1 MAGRGDEY
9 RLAIRIA
16 GEIDRSLQESTN
28 LTRKELNKLAR
39 DTVKASREATTFG
52 QKLEQQ
58 LQEVEPVFS
67 GIEKAGKAAF
77 QAVAVAAGTATAAIG
92 GIAAFSFSAGSG
104 FESAFAGV
112 KKTVDATESEY
123 AILEKNI
130 RATAKE
136 MPQTAEELSA
146 IAESAGQLGI
156 EKENLIDFTKTM
168 ANMGVATNLS
178 SEDAATEFARF
189 ANITQMSQKNF
200 GNLGSTVVA
209 LGNNLAT
216 TEAEI
221 TAMSLRLGAAGKQV
235 NMSESQIMGYAAALS
250 SVGIEAEAGGSAFSK
265 LIVNMQLA
273 AETGSDSLGQY
284 AAVAGMSAGEFK
296 NAFQKDAAGAIEVF
310 LMGLN
315 DAERNGKT
323 AIAVLDEMG
332 IKEVR
337 LRDTLLRAAGA
348 GDLFSNS
355 LQIASRAWEEN
366 TALTNE
372 AAQRYQT
379 MESQM
384 QMLKNGVTDAGISL
398 YQNFREPMLQ
408 SLGVLREFTG
418 ETLGEWAGGDKMTE
432 FAKNLNKQ
440 LPTAIRKTK
449 EFGTAVSDFADP
461 FLEVGGWLVDH
472 PGTITG
478 AIAGIGSAIGTYKV
492 VSGISSLTTAL
503 RTLNTAGMAILGFSG
518 AVAVIA
524 GISTEIRK
532 ASNEAKKANLA
543 RHFGDISLSIEELD
557 KVAGHLV
564 ETQELRQVREALSAF
579 DDLSDMQTGIE
590 DAVENLNRMNWK
602 ISIGMELSEDENSS
616 YQEEVQN
623 YIEQVQ
629 NYAEQEQ
636 YAITM
641 AAGVLGSD
649 APEDGGM
656 LDKFNTFYASMQE
669 KLAEKARE
677 LQETTT
683 AAFNDNLLAPEEA
696 ETIAR
701 IQQSMANIQNSL
713 AGSEFD
719 ARLSLLDM
727 EFSGQALDAESF
739 QNLQVKLGEYT
750 ESAMAEYQEAFVKT
764 VSGLDAMLKAGPSEG
779 GITQEEY
786 DNEVNTAR
794 EAYFRQTADMQAK
807 AAEFQINTLKQAYE
821 EELNGLGPE
830 LQETISS
837 KLNEIMTNEDF
848 WNTYST
854 PEDWANGLNNIFLDA
869 TEGMGLDA
877 STRNALSDLF
887 ENMLPLQEEMELL
900 KEKYKEAGAEI
911 PESLIQGMNDITLIG
926 AAGGNEAA
934 MWTLIGN
941 EVAGNEDYATVIE
954 LAHQT
959 GGAIPEEV
967 SKAIQENQEIA
978 VIQAKELMTSI
989 ASTMEEGIDVQI
1001 PVNYQVVSAYNKT
1014 GEVPGAGFYEEAG
1027 TLKSGIASRIP
1038 GHANGGIF
1046 DTPHLAW
1053 FAEDGPEAAIP
1064 INGSAEAIE
1073 LWKQTGELLGMSAQ
1087 SDSFSSLANT
1097 FIQENTQGGQRKGT
1111 QQREESGGPLPIAY
1125 SPVLNFYGN
1134 TDKEGVTEA
1143 LRMSHEEF
1151 AAYMEEYIREN
1162 QRRDFY

>member
-1 MAGRGDEY
+1 MAGRGEEY
-9 RLAIRIA
+9 KLAIRIA
-16 GEIDRSLQESTN
+16 GEIDKSLKESTN

-52 QKLEQQ
+52 QRLEQQ
-58 LQEVEPVFS
+58 LHEVEPVFS

-92 GIAAFSFSAGSG
+92 GISAFSYSAGSG

-112 KKTVDATESEY
+112 KKTVDATNSEY
-123 AILEKNI
+123 AIMEKNI
-130 RATAKE
+130 RAMAKE
-136 MPQTAEELSA
+136 MPQTAEDLSA

-156 EKENLIDFTKTM
+156 EKESLLDFAKTM
-168 ANMGVATNLS
+168 ANMSVATNLS
-178 SEDAATEFARF
+178 SEEAATEFARF
-189 ANITQMSQKNF
+189 ANITQMSQKDF

-296 NAFQKDAAGAIEVF
+296 DAFQNDAASAIESF
-310 LMGLN
+310 IMGLN

-323 AIAVLDEMG
+323 AIAVLDDMG

-348 GDLFSNS
+348 GDLFSDS
-355 LQIASRAWEEN
+355 LQIANQAWEEN
-366 TALTNE
+366 TALTKE
-372 AAQRYQT
+372 AEQRYQT

-384 QMLKNGVTDAGISL
+384 QMLKNATTDAGISL

-408 SLGVLREFTG
+408 SLGVLREFAG
-418 ETLGEWAGGDKMTE
+418 ETLGEWAGGDEMTE

-449 EFGTAVSDFADP
+449 EFGIAVGDFAEP
-461 FLEVGGWLVDH
+461 FLKVGGWFVDH
-472 PGTITG
+472 PGTIT
-478 AIAGIGSAIGTYKV
+478 ATITGIGSAIAGYKV
-492 VSGISSLTTAL
+492 VSGVTAL
-503 RTLNTAGMAILGFSG
+503 TSALKTLNPAGMAILGISG
-518 AVAVIA
+518 VTAVIA

-543 RHFGDISLSIEELD
+543 RHFGDISLSIEDLD
-557 KVAGHLV
+557 KVASHLV

-579 DDLSDMQTGIE
+579 DDLSDMRTGIE
-590 DAVENLNRMNWK
+590 DAVDDLNRMNWK
-602 ISIGMELSEDENSS
+602 ISVGMQLSDTENSQ
-616 YQEEVQN
+616 YQEEIMD

-629 NYAEQEQ
+629 GFVQQRQ
-636 YAITM
+636 YAVSL
-641 AAGVLGSD
+641 AVGVLGGDDLENSNVV
-649 APEDGGM
+649 AQINE
-656 LDKFNTFYASMQE
+656 FYAGKQQE
-669 KLAEKARE
+669 LTDLGTKLND
-677 LQETTT
+677 TITD
-683 AAFNDNLLAPEEA
+683 AFQD
-696 ETIAR
+696 
-701 IQQSMANIQNSL
+701 
-713 AGSEFD
+713 G
-719 ARLSLLDM
+719 LLDM
-727 EFSGQALDAESF
+727 DEVQQITELQQQMAKIQSAVAGSNFEANMDLISMKYSGEALDAEAF
-739 QNLQVKLGEYT
+739 QNLQAEIQEQVHT
-750 ESAMAEYQEAFVKT
+750 AMADYDEAYTLTVANAKVMLDEGALDTTGYDEMVK
-764 VSGLDAMLKAGPSEG
+764 
-779 GITQEEY
+779 
-786 DNEVNTAR
+786 NAR
-794 EAYFRQTADMQAK
+794 EAYWQQTADIQSN

-821 EELNGLGPE
+821 AELNGLGPE
-830 LQETISS
+830 LQETISA
-837 KLNEIMTNEDF
+837 KLNEIMTNDDF
-848 WNTYST
+848 WNTYSA

-887 ENMLPLQEEMELL
+887 ENMFPLQEEMELL
-900 KEKYKEAGAEI
+900 KQKYREAGAEV

-934 MWTLIGN
+934 MWALIGN
-941 EVAGNEDYATVIE
+941 EVASNEDYATVIE

-978 VIQAKELMTSI
+978 ITQAKELMNAIT
-989 ASTMEEGIDVQI
+989 STMEEGINAQI
-1001 PVNYQVVSAYNKT
+1001 PVNYKVVSAYNKT
-1014 GEVPGAGFYEEAG
+1014 GEVPGAGNYEEAG
-1027 TLKSGIASRIP
+1027 VLKRGISGRIP
-1038 GHANGGIF
+1038 GHAAGGIF
-1046 DTPHLAW
+1046 DKPHLAW

-1064 INGSAEAIE
+1064 LNGSAEAIE
-1073 LWKQTGELLGMSAQ
+1073 LWKQTGEFLGMSEQ
-1087 SDSFSSLANT
+1087 PDSFSSLADT
-1097 FIQENTQGGQRKGT
+1097 FMQRNAQDGQSMRQGGEAG
-1111 QQREESGGPLPIAY
+1111 SSFSIVY
-1125 SPVLNFYGN
+1125 SPVMSFYGN
-1134 TDKEGVTEA
+1134 TDKESVTEA
-1143 LRMSHEEF
+1143 VRMSQEEF

>member
-16 GEIDRSLQESTN
+16 GEIDKSLQESTN

-58 LQEVEPVFS
+58 IHGAEPVFS

-77 QAVAVAAGTATAAIG
+77 QAVAVAAGTATATIG
-92 GIAAFSFSAGSG
+92 GISAFSYSAGSG

-112 KKTVDATESEY
+112 KKTVDATNSEY
-123 AILEKNI
+123 AIMEKNI
-130 RATAKE
+130 RSMAKD
-136 MPQTAEELSA
+136 MPQTAEDLSA

-156 EKENLIDFTKTM
+156 KKDNLTDFTKTM
-168 ANMGVATNLS
+168 ADMDVATNMT

-189 ANITQMSQKNF
+189 SNIAQMKQKYF

-216 TEAEI
+216 TESEI
-221 TAMSLRLGAAGKQV
+221 TSMGLRLAAAGKQV

-265 LIVNMQLA
+265 LMVNMQLA
-273 AETGSDSLGQY
+273 AETGSDSLKQY
-284 AAVAGMSAGEFK
+284 ASVAGMSAGEFK
-296 NAFQKDAAGAIEVF
+296 QAFQDDAAGAIEAF
-310 LMGLN
+310 LSGLN
-315 DAERNGKT
+315 DAEHNGKS
-323 AIAVLDEMG
+323 AIAVLDDMG

-355 LQIASRAWEEN
+355 LRIANQAWEEN

-379 MESQM
+379 AESQV
-384 QMLKNGVTDAGISL
+384 QMLKNEMTDAGISM

-408 SLGVLREFTG
+408 SLGVLREFAG
-418 ETLGEWAGGDKMTE
+418 ETLGEWAGGDEMTE

-449 EFGTAVSDFADP
+449 EFGTAVSDFAGP

-472 PGTITG
+472 PGAITG

-503 RTLNTAGMAILGFSG
+503 HALNPAGMAILGFSG

-557 KVAGHLV
+557 RVASHLV
-564 ETQELRQVREALSAF
+564 ETQELRQVREVLSAF

-590 DAVENLNRMNWK
+590 DAIENLDRMNWK
-602 ISIGMELSEDENSS
+602 ISVGMQLSDTENEQ
-616 YQEEVQN
+616 YQEEIAG

-629 NYAEQEQ
+629 GFVQQRQ
-636 YAITM
+636 YAVSLAI
-641 AAGVLGSD
+641 GVLGGDDLENSNVVTQIN
-649 APEDGGM
+649 E
-656 LDKFNTFYASMQE
+656 FYAGKQQE
-669 KLAEKARE
+669 LAD
-677 LQETTT
+677 LGTQLNETVTN
-683 AAFNDNLLAPEEA
+683 AFQD
-696 ETIAR
+696 
-701 IQQSMANIQNSL
+701 
-713 AGSEFD
+713 G
-719 ARLSLLDM
+719 LLDM
-727 EFSGQALDAESF
+727 DEVQQITELQQQMAKIQSAVAGSNFEANLDLISLKYSGEALDAEAF
-739 QNLQVKLGEYT
+739 QNLQAEIQEQVQT
-750 ESAMAEYQEAFVKT
+750 AMA
-764 VSGLDAMLKAGPSEG
+764 D
-779 GITQEEY
+779 Y
-786 DNEVNTAR
+786 D
-794 EAYFRQTADMQAK
+794 EAYTLTIANAKVMLDEGAIDTSGYDEMVKNAKEAYLQQTADIQGS
-807 AAEFQINTLKQAYE
+807 AAEFQINTMKQAYE
-821 EELNGLGPE
+821 AELDGLGPE
-830 LQETISS
+830 LQEVIGT
-837 KLNEIMTNEDF
+837 KLNEIMTNDDF

-854 PEDWANGLNNIFLDA
+854 PEDWANGLNNIFLEA
-869 TEGMGLDA
+869 TEGLGLDA
-877 STRNALSDLF
+877 STKNALSDLF

-900 KEKYKEAGAEI
+900 KQKYKEAGAEI
-911 PESLIQGMNDITLIG
+911 PESLIQGMNDITLMG

-934 MWTLIGN
+934 MWALIGN

-978 VIQAKELMTSI
+978 VTQAKEFMTAI
-989 ASTMEEGIDVQI
+989 AATMEDGIDVQI
-1001 PVNYQVVSAYNKT
+1001 PVNYEMVSAYNRT
-1014 GEVPGAGFYEEAG
+1014 GEVPGGGSYEKAG
-1027 TLKSGIASRIP
+1027 TLKGIAGKLP
-1038 GHANGGIF
+1038 GHAAGGIF

-1064 INGSAEAIE
+1064 LNGSSEAIE
-1073 LWKQTGELLGMSAQ
+1073 LWKQTGELLGMSEQ
-1087 SDSFSSLANT
+1087 PDSFSSLANT
-1097 FIQENTQGGQRKGT
+1097 FIQGNEQDGQGVQK
-1111 QQREESGGPLPIAY
+1111 REESGSPLSITY
-1125 SPVLNFYGN
+1125 SPTLSFYGN

-1143 LRMSHEEF
+1143 LRMSQEEF
-1151 AAYMEEYIREN
+1151 AAHMEDYIREN

>member
-1 MAGRGDEY
+1 MAGRGGEY
-9 RLAIRIA
+9 KLAIRIA
-16 GEIDRSLQESTN
+16 GEIDKSLKESTN

-39 DTVKASREATTFG
+39 DTVKASREANTFG

-92 GIAAFSFSAGSG
+92 GVSAFSYSAGSG

-112 KKTVDATESEY
+112 KKTVDATDSEY
-123 AILEKNI
+123 AIMGKNI
-130 RATAKE
+130 RAMAKE
-136 MPQTAEELSA
+136 MPQTAEDLSA

-178 SEDAATEFARF
+178 SEEAATEFARF
-189 ANITQMSQKNF
+189 ANITQMSQKDF

-209 LGNNLAT
+209 LGNNMAT

-296 NAFQKDAAGAIEVF
+296 DAFQNDAAGAIESF
-310 LMGLN
+310 IMGLS

-323 AIAVLDEMG
+323 AIAVLDDMG
-332 IKEVR
+332 IKETR

-348 GDLFSNS
+348 GELFSDS
-355 LQIASRAWEEN
+355 LEIANRAWEEN
-366 TALTNE
+366 TALTRE
-372 AAQRYQT
+372 AEQRYQT
-379 MESQM
+379 VESQM
-384 QMLKNGVTDAGISL
+384 QMLKNAATDAGISL

-408 SLGVLREFTG
+408 SLGVLREFAG
-418 ETLGEWAGGDKMTE
+418 ETLGEWAGGDEMTE
-432 FAKNLNKQ
+432 FARNLNKQ

-449 EFGTAVSDFADP
+449 EFGTAVGDFAEP

-478 AIAGIGSAIGTYKV
+478 AITGIGSAIAGYKV
-492 VSGISSLTTAL
+492 VSGVTAL
-503 RTLNTAGMAILGFSG
+503 TSALKALNSAGMAILGISG
-518 AVAVIA
+518 VTAVIA
-524 GISTEIRK
+524 GISTEVRK
-532 ASNEAKKANLA
+532 ASNEAKKASLA
-543 RHFGDISLSIEELD
+543 KHFGDISLSIEELD
-557 KVAGHLV
+557 RVASHLV

-602 ISIGMELSEDENSS
+602 ISIGMELSEEENSS
-616 YQEEVQN
+616 YQEEIQN

-641 AAGVLGSD
+641 ATGILGSD
-649 APEDGGM
+649 DPEEGGL
-656 LDKFNTFYASMQE
+656 LDKFNTFYASIQQE
-669 KLAEKARE
+669 LVDEAQKLRDAATE
-677 LQETTT
+677 
-683 AAFNDNLLAPEEA
+683 AFNDGLLVPEEA
-696 ETIAR
+696 KIIAE
-701 IQQSMANIQNSL
+701 IQQSMADIKNSM

-727 EFSGQALDAESF
+727 EFSGQDLDADSF

-750 ESAMAEYQEAFVKT
+750 ESAMAEYQEAYIKT
-764 VSGLDAMLKAGPSEG
+764 ISGLDAMRKADPEKG

-786 DNEVNTAR
+786 DNEVNNAK
-794 EAYFRQTADMQAK
+794 EAYLQQKADMQAR
-807 AAEFQINTLKQAYE
+807 AAEFQINSIKRAYE
-821 EELNGLGPE
+821 AELNGLGPE
-830 LQETISS
+830 LQGMISS
-837 KLNEIMTNEDF
+837 ELNEIMTNDEF

-854 PEDWANGLNNIFLDA
+854 PEDWVNGLNNIFLDA

-887 ENMLPLQEEMELL
+887 ENMIPLQEEMETI
-900 KEKYKEAGAEI
+900 KQTYKEAGADI

-934 MWTLIGN
+934 MWALIGN
-941 EVAGNEDYATVIE
+941 EVADNEDYATVIE
-954 LAHQT
+954 LARQR

-978 VIQAKELMTSI
+978 VTQAKELMTAI
-989 ASTMEEGIDVQI
+989 ATTMEEGIDVQI
-1001 PVNYQVVSAYNKT
+1001 PVNYKVVSAYNRT
-1014 GEVPGAGFYEEAG
+1014 GEVPGAGTYEEAG
-1027 TLKSGIASRIP
+1027 ILKGGIAGRIP
-1038 GHANGGIF
+1038 GHAEGGIF
-1046 DTPHLAW
+1046 TRPHLAW

-1064 INGSAEAIE
+1064 INRSAEAIE
-1073 LWKQTGELLGMSAQ
+1073 LWKQTGELLGMSERP
-1087 SDSFSSLANT
+1087 DSFASLADT
-1097 FIQENTQGGQRKGT
+1097 FIKGSMQDGQDT
-1111 QQREESGGPLPIAY
+1111 QQAGEPGGSLSITY
-1125 SPVLNFYGN
+1125 SPVLSFYGD

-1143 LRMSHEEF
+1143 LHISQEEF
-1151 AAYMEEYIREN
+1151 AAYMEEYIREK
-1162 QRRDFY
+1162 QRRNFY

>member
-1 MAGRGDEY
+1 MAKRGDEY
-9 RLAIRIA
+9 KLAIRIA
-16 GEIDRSLQESTN
+16 GEIDKSLYNSTN
-28 LTRKELNKLAR
+28 LTRKELNKIAR
-39 DTVKASREATTFG
+39 ETVKASHEATTFG
-52 QKLEQQ
+52 KKVEQQ

-77 QAVAVAAGTATAAIG
+77 QAVAVAAGTAATAIG
-92 GIAAFSFSAGSG
+92 GISAFSYSAGSG

-112 KKTVDATESEY
+112 KKTVDATDNEY
-123 AILEKNI
+123 AIMEKNI
-130 RATAKE
+130 RAMAKE
-136 MPQTAEELSA
+136 MPQTAEDLSA

-156 EKENLIDFTKTM
+156 EKENLVDFTKIM
-168 ANMGVATNLS
+168 ANLGVATNLS
-178 SEDAATEFARF
+178 SEEAATEFARF
-189 ANITQMSQKNF
+189 ANITQMSQKDF

-273 AETGSDSLGQY
+273 AETGSESLGQY
-284 AAVAGMSAGEFK
+284 AAVAGMSASEFK
-296 NAFQKDAAGAIEVF
+296 EAFQNDAAGAIETF

-323 AIAVLDEMG
+323 AIAVLDDMG

-348 GDLFSNS
+348 GDLFSDS
-355 LQIASRAWEEN
+355 LQIANRAWEEN

-384 QMLKNGVTDAGISL
+384 QMLKNAATDAGISL
-398 YQNFREPMLQ
+398 YQNFREPVLQ
-408 SLGVLREFTG
+408 SLGVLREFAG
-418 ETLGEWAGGDKMTE
+418 ETLGEWAGGAEMTE
-432 FAKNLNKQ
+432 FARNLNKQ

-449 EFGTAVSDFADP
+449 EFGIAVGDFAEP
-461 FLEVGGWLVDH
+461 FLKVGGWLVDH

-478 AIAGIGSAIGTYKV
+478 TITGIGSAIAGYKV
-492 VSGISSLTTAL
+492 VTGITSLTSAL
-503 RTLNTAGMAILGFSG
+503 QALNPAGMAILGLSG

-557 KVAGHLV
+557 RVASHLV

-579 DDLSDMQTGIE
+579 DDLSYMQTGIE
-590 DAVENLNRMNWK
+590 DAVENISRMNWK
-602 ISIGMELSEDENSS
+602 ISIGMELSDTENSQ
-616 YQEEVQN
+616 YQEEITN
-623 YIEQVQ
+623 YVEQVQ
-629 NYAEQEQ
+629 GFVQQRQ
-636 YAITM
+636 YAVSL
-641 AAGVLGSD
+641 AVGVLGGDELENSNVVAQID
-649 APEDGGM
+649 E
-656 LDKFNTFYASMQE
+656 FYAGKRQE
-669 KLAEKARE
+669 LADLGTKLND
-677 LQETTT
+677 TITD
-683 AAFNDNLLAPEEA
+683 AFQD
-696 ETIAR
+696 
-701 IQQSMANIQNSL
+701 
-713 AGSEFD
+713 G
-719 ARLSLLDM
+719 LLDM
-727 EFSGQALDAESF
+727 DEVQQITELQQQMAKIQSAVAGSNFEANLDLINMKYSGEALDAEAF
-739 QNLQVKLGEYT
+739 QNLQAEIQEQVQT
-750 ESAMAEYQEAFVKT
+750 AMADYDEAYTLTIANAKVMLEEGALDDAGYGEMVKN
-764 VSGLDAMLKAGPSEG
+764 AK
-779 GITQEEY
+779 
-786 DNEVNTAR
+786 
-794 EAYFRQTADMQAK
+794 EAYFQQTADMQAK

-821 EELNGLGPE
+821 AELNGLGPE

-837 KLNEIMTNEDF
+837 KLNEIMTNDDF

-854 PEDWANGLNNIFLDA
+854 PEDWANGLQNIFLEA

-887 ENMLPLQEEMELL
+887 ENMLPLQEEMEIL
-900 KEKYKEAGAEI
+900 KQKYKEAGTEL
-911 PESLIQGMNDITLIG
+911 PESLIQGMSDITLIG

-934 MWTLIGN
+934 MWALIGN

-967 SKAIQENQEIA
+967 SQAILENQEAA
-978 VIQAKELMTSI
+978 VTQAKEFMASI
-989 ASTMEEGIDVQI
+989 ASTMEAGIDVQI
-1001 PVNYQVVSAYNKT
+1001 PVNYEMVKAYNKT
-1014 GEVPGAGFYEEAG
+1014 GEVPGAGSYDG
-1027 TLKSGIASRIP
+1027 ISTLKGGIVSKIP
-1038 GHANGGIF
+1038 GHAAGGIF
-1046 DTPHLAW
+1046 DKPHLAW

-1064 INGSAEAIE
+1064 INGSSEAIE
-1073 LWKQTGELLGMSAQ
+1073 LWKQTGELLGMSEQ
-1087 SDSFSSLANT
+1087 PDSFSSLAEV
-1097 FIQENTQGGQRKGT
+1097 FMQGNMQKGEEV
-1111 QQREESGGPLPIAY
+1111 QQKEVTGSPLSITY
-1125 SPVLNFYGN
+1125 SPVLSFYGGA
-1134 TDKEGVTEA
+1134 DKEGVAEA
-1143 LRMSHEEF
+1143 MRMSQEEF

>member
-92 GIAAFSFSAGSG
+92 GIAAFSFSVGSG

-235 NMSESQIMGYAAALS
+235 NMSEPQIMGYAAALS

-296 NAFQKDAAGAIEVF
+296 DAFQKDAAGAIEVF

-384 QMLKNGVTDAGISL
+384 QILKNGVTDAGISL

-472 PGTITG
+472 PGAITG

-503 RTLNTAGMAILGFSG
+503 HALNPAGMAILGFSG

-557 KVAGHLV
+557 KVASHLV

-602 ISIGMELSEDENSS
+602 VSVGMQLSDTENSQ
-616 YQEEVQN
+616 YQEEITN

-629 NYAEQEQ
+629 GFVQQRQ
-636 YAITM
+636 YAVSLAVGALSGDDLENSNVVAKIN
-641 AAGVLGSD
+641 
-649 APEDGGM
+649 E
-656 LDKFNTFYASMQE
+656 FYAGKQQE
-669 KLAEKARE
+669 LADLGTKL
-677 LQETTT
+677 
-683 AAFNDNLLAPEEA
+683 N
-696 ETIAR
+696 ETIT
-701 IQQSMANIQNSL
+701 
-713 AGSEFD
+713 D
-719 ARLSLLDM
+719 AFQDGLLDM
-727 EFSGQALDAESF
+727 DEVQQITELQQQMAKIQSAVAGSNFEANLDLISMKYSGEALDAETF
-739 QNLQVKLGEYT
+739 QNLQAEIQEQIQTAMSDYDEAYT
-750 ESAMAEYQEAFVKT
+750 LTIANAKVMLDEGALDTAEYDEMVKN
-764 VSGLDAMLKAGPSEG
+764 AK
-779 GITQEEY
+779 
-786 DNEVNTAR
+786 
-794 EAYFRQTADMQAK
+794 EAYLQQTADIQGS

-830 LQETISS
+830 LQEIISS
-837 KLNEIMTNEDF
+837 KLNEIMTNDEF

-900 KEKYKEAGAEI
+900 KETYKEAGAEI

-978 VIQAKELMTSI
+978 VTQAKELMTSI

-1087 SDSFSSLANT
+1087 PDSFSSLANT
-1097 FIQENTQGGQRKGT
+1097 FIQENTQGGKRKGA
-1111 QQREESGGPLPIAY
+1111 QQTEESGGPLPIAY

-1143 LRMSHEEF
+1143 LRMSQEEF
-1151 AAYMEEYIREN
+1151 AAYMKEYIREN